1 MSHIPL
7 SGDGGKDSARRR
19 ENKARVSRNWPYP
32 DPFELKQAERRA
44 KEKLANGKNA
54 QQTP

>member
-1 MSHIPL
+1 MN
-7 SGDGGKDSARRR
+7 GKGSARRR